1 MLSCFSHVRLI
12 ILTLVFHLH
21 VEFSLSV
28 YMPPNFLLCENT
40 HQTGFGFPLMTSFSL
55 DDLYK
60 DPFFKY
66 GHILRVWG
74 LGLQCIHGV
83 RVCVLSCFS
92 HVWLLVTPWTV
103 AHQAP
108 LSMELSRQE
117 YWSGLMFPP
126 PGDLPNP
133 AIEPASL
140 MSPELAGGFFTSS
153 ATWEVLSL
161 LCLP

>member
-1 MLSCFSHVRLI
+1 MCAKSLQSCPTHHPDPCL
-12 ILTLVFHLH
+12 HLH
-21 VEFSLSV
+21 VKFSLSV
-28 YMPPNFLLCENT
+28 YLPPNFLLCENT
-40 HQTGFGFPLMTSFSL
+40 RQTGFGFPLMTSFSL

-92 HVWLLVTPWTV
+92 RVRLFVTPWTV
-103 AHQAP
+103 AHQTP

-117 YWSGLMFPP
+117 YWSGLPYP
-126 PGDLPNP
+126 
-133 AIEPASL
+133 
-140 MSPELAGGFFTSS
+140 SPMHES
-153 ATWEVLSL
+153 EK
-161 LCLP
+161 